1 MSNRKDVSS
10 LCEGGAKCY
19 YGNVSSF
26 NEEYTLPYKSLV
38 FKNCHFNPSFST
50 AMFGLQPLKLKEL
63 VFTGST
69 MDLSPLLKEPA
80 FDVESLEIDVGTGSF
95 AREFID
101 ADYAVHFQKTSLKKV
116 RLVDF
121 WFIDR
126 AIICE
131 AAEQSGFLLDEKL
144 AELAPIYEFTRKQ

>member
-1 MSNRKDVSS
+1 
-10 LCEGGAKCY
+10 
-19 YGNVSSF
+19 
-26 NEEYTLPYKSLV
+26 
-38 FKNCHFNPSFST
+38 
-50 AMFGLQPLKLKEL
+50 MFGLHPLKLKEL
-63 VFTGST
+63 VFTGSA
-69 MDLSPLLKEPA
+69 MDPSPLFKETA

-95 AREFID
+95 AHEFID
-101 ADYAVHFQKTSLKKV
+101 ADYAVLFQKTSLKKV

>member
-1 MSNRKDVSS
+1 
-10 LCEGGAKCY
+10 
-19 YGNVSSF
+19 
-26 NEEYTLPYKSLV
+26 
-38 FKNCHFNPSFST
+38 
-50 AMFGLQPLKLKEL
+50 MFGLQPLKLKEL

-144 AELAPIYEFTRKQ
+144 AELAPIYEFTRKQWFLQAVTIKHFDLAMNLQESNDFRIHKHFNQDLNFTI